1 MKASS
6 AYKDNIKTKKKEN
19 KATIKK
25 KEKKVRKN

>member
-6 AYKDNIKTKKKEN
+6 ASKDNIKTKKKEN

-25 KEKKVRKN
+25 KAKKVSKK